1 MKIYVDKDHAGA
13 YRLKISSPDKDL
25 FYEAIESLKN
35 FFPAYL
41 REYDPQ
47 TRRWIIRHDA
57 DLYSWLEAADINFDA
72 EVSWGNERKQP
83 FAYNP
88 ATPSTD
94 ELYATLHL
102 LPSAP
107 DELVRA
113 AYKCLAQLH
122 HPDKAHGDEL
132 KMKRLNLAFEKLKAA

>member
-1 MKIYVDKDHAGA
+1 MKIYVDKNHDGS

-25 FYEAIESLKN
+25 FYEAIESLKS

-47 TRRWIIRHDA
+47 TRRWIISHDA
-57 DLYSWLEAADINFDA
+57 DLYSWLEAAEINFDA

-83 FAYNP
+83 FAHKQGAP
-88 ATPSTD
+88 TTD
-94 ELYATLHL
+94 ELFAALHL

-107 DELVRA
+107 PEVIKA
-113 AYKCLAQLH
+113 AYRALSMLH
-122 HPDKAHGDEL
+122 HPDLGGNEFE
-132 KMKRLNLAFEKLKAA
+132 MKKLNLVYEKLRAA